1 MVCTSLISFDKYRC
15 FDIKC
20 HTIWIRILENI
31 REELQTCIL
40 LCTTVGG
47 SSCITALCSFLSYF
61 VYHLLSYLREISLT
75 ETTIS
80 IDLDFFFF
88 KVFNHML
95 ILICESCYRGILIF
109 YFYLSTSFLLCY
121 CIGVKNKKSKTKSKN
136 ETKNKIKNK
145 KQKQKQKQEQKL
157 KLKQTKKQKANKQNR
172 HKYIIFRYK

>member
-88 KVFNHML
+88 FKFSTMCWYSYVNHVTGAFL
-95 ILICESCYRGILIF
+95 YFTFIWAHLF
-109 YFYLSTSFLLCY
+109 YFVIVLELKT
-121 CIGVKNKKSKTKSKN
+121 KNQKQKAKTKPKTKSKTKSKN
-136 ETKNKIKNK
+136 KNKNKNK
-145 KQKQKQKQEQKL
+145 
-157 KLKQTKKQKANKQNR
+157 N
-172 HKYIIFRYK
+172 

>member
-80 IDLDFFFF
+80 IDLEFFFF
-88 KVFNHML
+88 LSFQPYADTHMWIML
-95 ILICESCYRGILIF
+95 QRHSYILLLSEHIF
-109 YFYLSTSFLLCY
+109 FTFSLYWELKT
-121 CIGVKNKKSKTKSKN
+121 KNPKQKAKTKPKTKSKTKSKN
-136 ETKNKIKNK
+136 KNKNKNK
-145 KQKQKQKQEQKL
+145 
-157 KLKQTKKQKANKQNR
+157 N
-172 HKYIIFRYK
+172 